1 MSLRII
7 LGLMLTLAGCT
18 ATSDACVSWNA
29 IDEDVYVTEWQREH
43 CTSIRIREIPVTAEY
58 NP

>member
-1 MSLRII
+1 MKRII
-7 LGLMLTLAGCT
+7 LLSALLVVACGTPP
-18 ATSDACVSWNA
+18 ACVSWNA

-43 CTSIRIREIPVTAEY
+43 CTRIELRTIPRGDY

>member
-1 MSLRII
+1 MLKIM
-7 LGLMLTLAGCT
+7 LGAMLTLAGCT

-29 IDEDVYVTEWQREH
+29 IDEEVYITEWQREH
-43 CTSIRIREIPVTAEY
+43 CERIELRTIPRGDY